1 MRKMRFQGDSG
12 GIPDPSGQGPGTV
25 GPFDCPVALEPPP
38 GTPIRTAWVA
48 GRLGIAFTGEDGA
61 GLDPRGDR
69 VPLCLP
75 AAEPPEQ
82 LNPFSL
88 TAIEALDVEERPY
101 IWDL

>member
-1 MRKMRFQGDSG
+1 MLRRVQGV
-12 GIPDPSGQGPGTV
+12 DPSPGAPAIAGPRFSSV
-25 GPFDCPVALEPPP
+25 GEVQTPDP
-38 GTPIRTAWVA
+38 GTPFHRAFIA
-48 GRLGIAFTGEDGA
+48 GRIALAFDGGDGA

-69 VPLCLP
+69 CTLCLP
-75 AAEPPEQ
+75 EAEPPEQ